1 MEKKIFFITYLDG
14 IHWIHDSVLLQPEKN
29 VRMKFNR
36 DQLAA
41 GLEQWSRHTM
51 IPAVAPARRFAV
63 REVFSGSASQSYS
76 SSSSCWLFPSCKLL
90 AEVTSDLFCCW
101 VSLMITW
108 QDTEPVLPGED
119 TVASG
124 MDAVVVGVV
133 VGDRDDIAEW
143 NRDDE
148 CRKKGTRKEKE
159 ERKK

>member
-1 MEKKIFFITYLDG
+1 M
-14 IHWIHDSVLLQPEKN
+14 
-29 VRMKFNR
+29 
-36 DQLAA
+36 
-41 GLEQWSRHTM
+41 
-51 IPAVAPARRFAV
+51 
-63 REVFSGSASQSYS
+63 
-76 SSSSCWLFPSCKLL
+76 
-90 AEVTSDLFCCW
+90 
-101 VSLMITW
+101 
-108 QDTEPVLPGED
+108 LPGED